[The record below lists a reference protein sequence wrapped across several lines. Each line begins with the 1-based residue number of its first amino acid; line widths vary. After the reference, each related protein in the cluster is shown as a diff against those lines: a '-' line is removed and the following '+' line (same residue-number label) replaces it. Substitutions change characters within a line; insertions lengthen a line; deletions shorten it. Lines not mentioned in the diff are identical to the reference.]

1 MEKKIIAAIG
11 IAWSFISVVPVL
23 NVFSTATVVA
33 DRYAYLPIFGLG
45 LLSAYLLKII
55 VPRNRVFSYVAFG
68 IILVWSLID
77 FNRNTDWR
85 SEVTLWKSAVSAN
98 PNMSRVNLALAYWDE
113 GQFEE
118 ALACLKKE
126 KEISGTFRYD
136 QYQGRHLFKSGRY
149 SDAIVHYREALARG
163 GNAFKEVHLD
173 IAMAYEKGGMDKQAL
188 EEYLETIET
197 DSLDALEEYNR
208 QAREG
213 VGRVRGRLMQG
224 LEEARIQA
232 LKDPLN
238 FKYQANLAL
247 SLHRLGL
254 YEEAEKF
261 YARALKLNQTSWE
274 AWYNLGL
281 ALMKQRRHAEA
292 IQSFEKSLLI
302 NPGNKDAFNNA
313 GICYMSLRNY
323 SQAVKCYE
331 RAMALDPNFFYASF
345 NLGRAYFNAGNREMS
360 YKYLSLA
367 KRLAGESSGAQ
378 AMVDQYLRHL
388 R

>member
-1 MEKKIIAAIG
+1 
-11 IAWSFISVVPVL
+11 
-23 NVFSTATVVA
+23 
-33 DRYAYLPIFGLG
+33 
-45 LLSAYLLKII
+45 
-55 VPRNRVFSYVAFG
+55 
-68 IILVWSLID
+68 
-77 FNRNTDWR
+77 
-85 SEVTLWKSAVSAN
+85 
-98 PNMSRVNLALAYWDE
+98 
-113 GQFEE
+113 
-118 ALACLKKE
+118 
-126 KEISGTFRYD
+126 
-136 QYQGRHLFKSGRY
+136 
-149 SDAIVHYREALARG
+149 
-163 GNAFKEVHLD
+163 
-173 IAMAYEKGGMDKQAL
+173 MAYEKGGMDKQAL